1 MYRVYV
7 IDDEIWALKGVIS
20 TFPWEKY
27 GFSVAGSSTNA
38 SVALKEISELKPDV
52 VFSDICLPSITGLE
66 ICKKLREAGISP
78 RFVFVSGYDDYKYT
92 REAIINNAFDY
103 CLKPIDSNTAREV
116 LIRLKRELDE
126 KSGAEEDEDNIYNKA
141 FKELVSYI
149 NTHYAEEM
157 KLNKLAKM
165 FFINENYCCS
175 LFNKYYGMSF
185 SKYVNKVRIEAAIK
199 LFDENKTL
207 SSSEVAHLCGYV
219 SYQHFNKRF
228 KEIMGVL
235 PSRYRKSR

>member
-1 MYRVYV
+1 MVKHLV
-7 IDDEIWALKGVIS
+7 MWNFKEDFPEEKKEAL
-20 TFPWEKY
+20 
-27 GFSVAGSSTNA
+27 A
-38 SVALKEISELKPDV
+38 KEAD
-52 VFSDICLPSITGLE
+52 
-66 ICKKLREAGISP
+66 A
-78 RFVFVSGYDDYKYT
+78 
-92 REAIINNAFDY
+92 
-103 CLKPIDSNTAREV
+103 
-116 LIRLKRELDE
+116 RLK
-126 KSGAEEDEDNIYNKA
+126 A
-141 FKELVSYI
+141 LVGQI
-149 NTHYAEEM
+149 KGLTFAEM

-185 SKYVNKVRIEAAIK
+185 SKYVNKVRIEAAIR